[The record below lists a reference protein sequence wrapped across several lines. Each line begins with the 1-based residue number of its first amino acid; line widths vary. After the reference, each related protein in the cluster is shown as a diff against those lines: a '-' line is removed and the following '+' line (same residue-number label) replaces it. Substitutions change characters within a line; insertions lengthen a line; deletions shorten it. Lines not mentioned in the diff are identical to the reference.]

1 MKILPGPTPHVT
13 TTPNLFAHPGSAP
26 APRAAQL
33 DADAAG
39 LRDGRGKYCLGFGI
53 GPVGAIPA
61 LGCLLACQ
69 TNDARW

>member
-1 MKILPGPTPHVT
+1 MSQRRPTCSRILGRLLLPV
-13 TTPNLFAHPGSAP
+13 
-26 APRAAQL
+26 QL

-53 GPVGAIPA
+53 GTVGAIPA

-69 TNDARW
+69 ANDARW